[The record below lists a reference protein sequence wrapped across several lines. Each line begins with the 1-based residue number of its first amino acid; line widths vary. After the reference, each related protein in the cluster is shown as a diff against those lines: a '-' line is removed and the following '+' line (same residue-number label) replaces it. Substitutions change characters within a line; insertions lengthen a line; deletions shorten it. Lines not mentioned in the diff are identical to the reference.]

1 MLPGE
6 RRGQHPMLA
15 NARRGV
21 WQQLAA
27 GIGGHFD
34 EGGILGRDTVYAT
47 HKIWTIRL
55 ESYTR
60 PSAGAIE
67 AAYTQLTAPFES
79 ADGVSWSVRD
89 HDLGTRIG
97 RLPGLRQIVTL
108 LSPPEVEI
116 GDPQFNRRFLTN
128 GSNSD
133 KVAALFAKGE
143 IRGLMFRQPK
153 INIDAKH
160 RGRKS
165 GPAEFRLGFQER
177 GTILNLDRL
186 RGLFQLFASTL
197 DQMVEIGSAADNTS
211 HASST

>member
-1 MLPGE
+1 MLPNE

-55 ESYTR
+55 ESYTQ

-67 AAYTQLTAPFES
+67 ADYTQLTTPFES
-79 ADGVSWSVRD
+79 ADGVSWSVRN
-89 HDLGTRIG
+89 HDWGTRIG
-97 RLPGLRQIVTL
+97 RLPGLKQIVTL
-108 LSPPEVEI
+108 LSPPEIET
-116 GDPQFNRRFLTN
+116 GDPNFDRRFLTN
-128 GSNSD
+128 GSNSE
-133 KVAALFAKGE
+133 KVTALFAKPE
-143 IRGLMFRQPK
+143 IRSLMFRQPK
-153 INIDAKH
+153 INLDAKR

-165 GPAEFRLGFQER
+165 GPTEFRLGFQER

-186 RGLFQLFASTL
+186 RGLFQLFVVTL
-197 DQMVEIGSAADNTS
+197 DQMVEIGSARDET
-211 HASST
+211 T